1 MKKRLGMS
9 AVAVVGLVSGAAHA
23 VEPLKLGVSGNMKQ
37 WFGVVN
43 QTTSGAPYTSAQ
55 ATATGGRDY
64 ANTGLASDT
73 EVYFKASTT
82 LDNGL
87 EIEARVEID
96 IVDKGNGAA
105 NSTPQ
110 NVAVDE
116 EWASIGSAKYG
127 KVYAGVKE
135 SINVSMHNE
144 APDVGIGYG
153 DVKEWIHEP
162 SGMVMFGGGAVGG
175 GNDWDF
181 TSFEAL
187 IDDSASIS
195 YITPQFYGLQLG
207 VSFAP
212 NGQGNTG
219 GAGTIGPAN
228 RAYHQSDAWD
238 ATLAYTRE
246 FNGVTFG
253 ADAGIGGAQG
263 STSGQSGL
271 TSTANV
277 WNAGMK
283 IGYAGFTLG
292 GAFLGYNDDLSTR
305 STSGA
310 LSLDGNSW
318 NAGLSYENGPWAV
331 STMFYH
337 EEHRGSIG
345 TGDNKIITSQ
355 KAEKFNTYL
364 LSGKYTLGPGID
376 AKATGFYGEY
386 LGRNYAAANTNYN
399 TKGTGLVTGID
410 LTF

>member
-1 MKKRLGMS
+1 MMRKILGVS
-9 AVAVVGLVSGAAHA
+9 AVVGLVSGTALAAD
-23 VEPLKLGVSGNMKQ
+23 PLKLEVSGNMKQ

-43 QTTSGAPYTSAQ
+43 QTTSGTPSSAQ

-64 ANTGLASDT
+64 ANTGIASDT
-73 EVYFKASTT
+73 EMFFDAATT

-87 EIEARVEID
+87 EVKAKIEID
-96 IVDKGNGAA
+96 IADKGTGAA
-105 NSTPQ
+105 NSTLNP
-110 NVAVDE
+110 VGIDE
-116 EWASIGSAKYG
+116 EWVSVGSAKYG
-127 KVYAGVKE
+127 KVYAGIKE

-144 APDVGIGYG
+144 APDVGMGYG
-153 DVKEWIHEP
+153 DVKEWMHEP
-162 SGMVMFGGGAVGG
+162 SGMAMFGGGATGG

-187 IDDSASIS
+187 IDDSASVS
-195 YITPQFYGLQLG
+195 YITPQFHGLQLG

-219 GAGTIGPAN
+219 GAATIGPAN

-238 ATLAYTRE
+238 ATLAYTRTVGDLTL
-246 FNGVTFG
+246 GV
-253 ADAGIGGAQG
+253 DAGIGGAQG
-263 STSGQSGL
+263 SKSGQSGL
-271 TSTANV
+271 TSTANL
-277 WNAGMK
+277 WNAGLNLA
-283 IGYAGFTLG
+283 YEGFTFG
-292 GAFLGYNDDLSTR
+292 GAFLGYNDNLSAG

-318 NAGLSYENGPWAV
+318 NAGLSYETGPWAV

-345 TGDNKIITSQ
+345 TADNKIITSQ

-364 LSGKYTLGPGID
+364 VSGKYTLGPGID

-399 TKGTGLVTGID
+399 TSGTGLVTGLD
-410 LTF
+410 VSF